1 MHNILISV
9 IAALRPE
16 VFDMDKPVIFTYEE
30 ILYSTDGFSDSN
42 LLGHGTYGSIY
53 HGLLREQVCVCIL
66 KFSLLKDKHF
76 ARKYSI
82 SQVCYSRTVLVCI

>member
-1 MHNILISV
+1 MCTNTKICNLKLEAMHNILISV

-66 KFSLLKDKHF
+66 KFVE
-76 ARKYSI
+76 R
-82 SQVCYSRTVLVCI
+82 QVFCQKI